1 MKFLTFANK
10 MALAT
15 LCAGVLFLFALP
27 AQAQNINER
36 GAVVANLNYGTNF
49 TRLYMKIA
57 EIAID
62 SILQTNIPITY
73 TGTGPITLQCDY
85 MLGKGFSIGGEL
97 THVQNG
103 FSATFSDKD
112 FNTAQEWQQTI
123 HTTLSRQKLAVRL
136 GFHPIKSEKWDWYLA
151 MTGGVRRL
159 KVKVAT
165 DVPLLGEFSQ
175 KISVDI
181 TDLFSNSIS
190 PYFRVATGLRYISPM
205 GLGVNAELGVSGPLL
220 SAGISYRFK

>member
-1 MKFLTFANK
+1 MKNSSFANK
-10 MALAT
+10 IAAAT
-15 LCAGVLFLFALP
+15 LCVGGLFLFALP

-57 EIAID
+57 VFAID
-62 SILQTNIPITY
+62 SILQTSVPITY

-103 FSATFSDKD
+103 FSVTFSDKD
-112 FNTAQEWQQTI
+112 FNTAQVWQQTI
-123 HTTLSRQKLAVRL
+123 RTSLSRQKLALRL
-136 GFHPIKSEKWDWYLA
+136 GFHPIKSESWDWYIA
-151 MTGGVRRL
+151 GTAGVRRL
-159 KVKVAT
+159 KVNIAT

-175 KISVDI
+175 KISVDV

-190 PYFRVATGLRYISPM
+190 PYFRVATGLRYLSPM
-205 GLGVNAELGVSGPLL
+205 GLGVNAELGASGPLL
-220 SAGISYRFK
+220 SAGVSYRFK